1 MVMCVKTLKPH
12 CKRGMA
18 FSYDFEDLH
27 MLIAYFVRFS
37 VTTAFSHL
45 CRTVVTPP
53 FLPPLV
59 CGLHKKEQ
67 KKKSFDNK
75 KKKKKAT
82 DFDKCTDSF
91 FSNLM

>member
-53 FLPPLV
+53 SFPHLFVV
-59 CGLHKKEQ
+59 CTRR
-67 KKKSFDNK
+67 S
-75 KKKKKAT
+75 KKKKALT
-82 DFDKCTDSF
+82 TKKKRKKLRTLTNALTLSF
-91 FSNLM
+91 LI

>member
-1 MVMCVKTLKPH
+1 
-12 CKRGMA
+12 MA

-53 FLPPLV
+53 LLV

-67 KKKSFDNK
+67 KKALTTT
-75 KKKKKAT
+75 AT
-82 DFDKCTDSF
+82 KNQQLQTFDKCTDFF

>member
-1 MVMCVKTLKPH
+1 
-12 CKRGMA
+12 MA

-27 MLIAYFVRFS
+27 MLMAYFVRFS

-53 FLPPLV
+53 LLV

-67 KKKSFDNK
+67 KKALTTTKKQQLWTLTNALTFSF
-75 KKKKKAT
+75 
-82 DFDKCTDSF
+82 
-91 FSNLM
+91 LI